1 MSGGANIFST
11 ESAPFARWTFTPPS
25 DLPNLFC
32 GSFEILKKSAYF
44 EHAEA
49 RVGTTATGE
58 SLGTKLKLA
67 DAVRT

>member
-1 MSGGANIFST
+1 MSGGANTFST
-11 ESAPFARWTFTPPS
+11 ESAPFARWPFMPAC
-25 DLPNLFC
+25 DLPKLFG

-49 RVGTTATGE
+49 RVGTTAAGE